1 MASQNDAKIQAML
14 KQIETKKKEVSKIER
29 FVPETSMTIDVAG
42 TRYNL
47 NTVTDTAKFI
57 EITAHLISQKTNWD
71 AANKILG
78 TTIEF
83 SSGGFSLEQ
92 WVSDIQGRLKQVSLR
107 QKKQA
112 ISEMEK
118 KLESLMSNDLR
129 TELELSKLEE
139 LIK

>member
-71 AANKILG
+71 AANKTLG

-139 LIK
+139 ILN